1 MNSRAGWLAIVFIL
15 ILHFSLHPW
24 WARWSI
30 NLDLM
35 AGALILGS
43 LLLRPDRAAILGAVL
58 GLLEASI
65 SLGDLGS
72 SMLVFAATG
81 FIGAWLS
88 DLLYSDSP
96 QFVPTFLFG
105 GIWILQTAL
114 TLLTTGA
121 AAVQSLLFYAPLSA
135 LLTALVFGVLA
146 RGIGIRDLT
155 VFRGKRGLT

>member
-1 MNSRAGWLAIVFIL
+1 MFVF
-15 ILHFSLHPW
+15 
-24 WARWSI
+24 
-30 NLDLM
+30 
-35 AGALILGS
+35 
-43 LLLRPDRAAILGAVL
+43 
-58 GLLEASI
+58 
-65 SLGDLGS
+65 S
-72 SMLVFAATG
+72 STG
-81 FIGAWLS
+81 FIWAWLS

-96 QFVPTFLFG
+96 QFVRVFLFG

-146 RGIGIRDLT
+146 RVIGIRDLT